1 MPQAQY
7 HEYAARECESQ
18 CNLPHWRGGD
28 AGDRERTNAPCA
40 RFKPR
45 SFTLLES
52 ASRSRKRRSRISC
65 IRNSVPSKTSDVK
78 QVRSALPAYLALRT
92 VLAVVSSVVFFRA
105 LSQHSGPCCQLD
117 GTRSLLADIDAIL
130 ANILARL
137 ASTARD
143 SSLATSEAVGPESVS
158 MAESVVGGL
167 GSSSSSNGSEV
178 VAHEY
183 KSDTSEST
191 GDVANLWARSVFL
204 KITVPLGIV
213 RSSHPL

>member
-1 MPQAQY
+1 M
-7 HEYAARECESQ
+7 
-18 CNLPHWRGGD
+18 
-28 AGDRERTNAPCA
+28 GDRERTKAPCA
-40 RFKPR
+40 RFKLG

-78 QVRSALPAYLALRT
+78 QVRSASPAYLALRT
-92 VLAVVSSVVFFRA
+92 VLAVVSSVVFFRTAGRA
-105 LSQHSGPCCQLD
+105 LFLAGWHE
-117 GTRSLLADIDAIL
+117 RSLLADIDA
-130 ANILARL
+130 ILARL

>member
-1 MPQAQY
+1 M
-7 HEYAARECESQ
+7 
-18 CNLPHWRGGD
+18 
-28 AGDRERTNAPCA
+28 GDRERTNAPCA
-40 RFKPR
+40 RFKLR

-78 QVRSALPAYLALRT
+78 QVGSASTAFLALRS
-92 VLAVVSSVVFFRA
+92 VLAVVSSVVFFRTAGRA
-105 LSQHSGPCCQLD
+105 LSAFWAVPLAGWHA
-117 GTRSLLADIDAIL
+117 RSLLADIDA
-130 ANILARL
+130 ILARL